1 MAQFLGQLN
10 SNEIFA
16 ALYNMI
22 ISQQVFADNIATTQS
37 ELVNMAK
44 VDGSLYGDQ
53 KLYYSTDILGSDEW
67 GNDAEALNLLAL
79 HRPAA
84 PDVQSIVLDQFRQI
98 SLTVDNYL
106 SKRAWGTEGAF
117 SSFNSVM
124 LGWIGETK
132 RIYEAKL
139 FNAFIG
145 TNTADGTAQNIV
157 INFTAG
163 DDAESTARL
172 EAQTIARTLADLYVK
187 LADAGRDFNDNG
199 NYRSFAKE
207 DMVVVWNSDY
217 VNEIT
222 KMDLPTIFHKDL
234 DLSFKHALPAKYFG
248 TVKPESGTIPASS
261 TNTTIRSLVER
272 DYNTVKRDDPN
283 YVKSLHIFP
292 GDLIPAGATYV
303 PTEGPNKGQAISYDA
318 YEAYDE
324 DAKVICKIYHK
335 NAVPFMSA
343 FEVGTSF
350 FNSKSLTENR
360 YLTWGYNTLENL
372 DNYPFITISAAQA

>member
-1 MAQFLGQLN
+1 MATFLGQLN

-22 ISQQVFADNIATTQS
+22 ISQQVFADNISDTGS

-53 KLYYSTDILGSDEW
+53 KLYYATDILGSTEW
-67 GNDAEALNLLAL
+67 GNDAEAMNLLAL
-79 HRPAA
+79 HRPMA
-84 PDVQSIVLDQFRQI
+84 PEVQAIVLDQFRQI

-139 FNAFIG
+139 FNTFIG
-145 TNTADGTAQNIV
+145 TNTADGTAQNITL
-157 INFTAG
+157 TATPG
-163 DDAESTARL
+163 DYEGEAAARY
-172 EAQTIARTLADLYVK
+172 EAQNIARTLADLYVA
-187 LADAGRDFNDNG
+187 LADAGRDFNDLG

-207 DMVVVWNSDY
+207 DMVVVWNSKY
-217 VNEIT
+217 VNAIT
-222 KMDLPTIFHKDL
+222 KLDLPTVFHKDI
-234 DLSFKHALPAKYFG
+234 DLSFKHSLPAKYFG
-248 TVKPESGTIPASS
+248 TVKTSGGTVPSGS
-261 TNTTIRSLVER
+261 TNTTIRSLVEK
-272 DYNTVKRDDPN
+272 DYNSVAPDHEN

-292 GDLIPAGATYV
+292 GDLIPAG
-303 PTEGPNKGQAISYDA
+303 QAYAA
-318 YEAYDE
+318 YEAYEE
-324 DAKVICKIYHK
+324 DSKVVCKVYHK
-335 NAVPFMSA
+335 RAVPFMSA

-350 FNSKSLTENR
+350 FNPKSLTENR

-372 DNYPFITISAAQA
+372 ANYPFITISAPTA

>member
-1 MAQFLGQLN
+1 MATFLGQLN

-22 ISQQVFADNIATTQS
+22 ISQQVFADNISDTGS

-53 KLYYSTDILGSDEW
+53 KLFYATDILGSTEW
-67 GNDAEALNLLAL
+67 GNDAEAMNLLAL
-79 HRPAA
+79 HRPMA
-84 PDVQSIVLDQFRQI
+84 PEVQAIVLDQFRQI

-139 FNAFIG
+139 FNTFIG
-145 TNTADGTAQNIV
+145 TNTADGTAQNITL
-157 INFTAG
+157 TAVPSDYEG
-163 DDAESTARL
+163 EAAARY
-172 EAQTIARTLADLYVK
+172 EAQNIARTLADLYVA
-187 LADAGRDFNDNG
+187 LADAGRDFNDLG

-207 DMVVVWNSDY
+207 DMVVVWNSKY
-217 VNEIT
+217 VNAIT
-222 KMDLPTIFHKDL
+222 KLDLPTVFHKDI
-234 DLSFKHALPAKYFG
+234 DLSFKHSLPAKYFG
-248 TVKPESGTIPASS
+248 TIKTTGATVPSGSA
-261 TNTTIRSLVER
+261 NTTIRSLVEK
-272 DYNTVKRDDPN
+272 DYNTVAPDHED

-292 GDLIPAGATYV
+292 GDLIPAG
-303 PTEGPNKGQAISYDA
+303 KSYEA
-318 YEAYDE
+318 YEAYEE
-324 DAKVICKIYHK
+324 DSKVVCKVYHK
-335 NAVPFMSA
+335 RAVPFMSA

-350 FNSKSLTENR
+350 FNPKSLTENR

-372 DNYPFITISAAQA
+372 ANYPFITISAPTA